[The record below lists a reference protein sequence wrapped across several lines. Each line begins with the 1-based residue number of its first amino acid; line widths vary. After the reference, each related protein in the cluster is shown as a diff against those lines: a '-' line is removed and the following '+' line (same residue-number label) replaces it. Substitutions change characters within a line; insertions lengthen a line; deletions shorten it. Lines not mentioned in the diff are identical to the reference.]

1 MKTKQHQRKVRL
13 QGITTNLFVACANS
27 NIGETK
33 MKDREQ
39 IFDIVNGVLAK
50 YGIEPIS
57 EEDVARAWDE
67 LNTPEN
73 ELETRLSFNKVWQ
86 RICEQEAKPIEN

>member
-1 MKTKQHQRKVRL
+1 
-13 QGITTNLFVACANS
+13 
-27 NIGETK
+27 

-57 EEDVARAWDE
+57 EEDVAQAWDE

-73 ELETRLSFNKVWQ
+73 ALEARQSFNKVWQ
-86 RICEQEAKPIEN
+86 RICEQEAKPNPRLTEKSQGGGSLNLLRNCDATQ